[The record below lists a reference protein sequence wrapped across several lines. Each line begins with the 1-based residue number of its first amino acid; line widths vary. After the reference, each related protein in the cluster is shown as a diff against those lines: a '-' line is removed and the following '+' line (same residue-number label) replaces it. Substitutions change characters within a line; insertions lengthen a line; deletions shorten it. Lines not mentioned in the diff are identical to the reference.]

1 MKPKSGLLTRLML
14 IMLGLLVVSTSVFA
28 LLIYVINDRFEEQL
42 LDRQVS
48 VELDDYL
55 DSLAEYGF
63 TPFPPS
69 SNQRFYLERH
79 ADIQPIPK
87 AFLFSKP
94 GIYHFVEADGR
105 IYQLAIR
112 DMENDRAYLAID
124 ITELEKQETRLRWLL
139 LFGVLAI
146 SSLAILLGFWLS
158 RRIILPISQLAE
170 EMTRLEPGQ
179 RRAANSVVHGY
190 EAELISDAFDRYL
203 KRMDDYV
210 EREQSFSAAAS
221 HELRTPLSIIS
232 TSIELLMIEKNLPT
246 RVQTQIKRIE
256 QSAKQMSELVTTFLF
271 LARENPE
278 LPAVDTETCLCNLV
292 RQVSD
297 DRRHLV
303 NSKNVRFEIHCG
315 EPAGIPAPERHIAIV
330 VGNLLNN
337 AIFYTQT
344 GFVTVEQNGTR
355 VTVRDTGPGIAP
367 EDMEN
372 IFSRSYRGQHS
383 QGHGLGLY
391 IAKSICDRYGW
402 ELRLESVSGQGTTAY
417 LSFLHAPP
425 RFRDKQRV

>member
-1 MKPKSGLLTRLML
+1 MKPKAGLLVRLML
-14 IMLGLLVVSTSVFA
+14 LMLGLLVVSTGVFA
-28 LLIYVINDRFEEQL
+28 VLIYMINDRFEEQL

-48 VELDDYL
+48 VELNEYIE
-55 DSLAEYGF
+55 SLAEQGS
-63 TPFPPS
+63 TPFPPRV
-69 SNQRFYLERH
+69 NQQFYLERH
-79 ADIQPIPK
+79 ADIQPIPE
-87 AFLFSKP
+87 AFRFPEP
-94 GIYHFVEADGR
+94 GIYHSVEAAGR
-105 IYQLAIR
+105 VYHLAIR

-139 LFGVLAI
+139 LVGVLAI

-158 RRIILPISQLAE
+158 RRIIQPISQLAE

-179 RRAANSVVHGY
+179 RRTSSSRVHGY
-190 EAELISDAFDRYL
+190 EAELISNAFDRYL

-221 HELRTPLSIIS
+221 HELRTPLSVIS
-232 TSIELLMIEKNLPT
+232 TSIELLMTEKNLPA
-246 RVQTQIKRIE
+246 RVQTQLKRIE
-256 QSAKQMSELVTTFLF
+256 QSAQRMSELVTTFLF
-271 LARENPE
+271 LAREKPE
-278 LPAVDTETCLCNLV
+278 LPAVDTETCLCTLV
-292 RQVSD
+292 RQVAD

-303 NSKNVRFEIHCG
+303 NSKNIKFEVHCG
-315 EPAGIPAPERHIAIV
+315 EPARIPAPESHIAIV
-330 VGNLLNN
+330 VGNLINN

-344 GFVTVEQNGTR
+344 GSVTVEQKGTR
-355 VTVRDTGPGIAP
+355 VIVRDTGTGIAP

-402 ELRLESVSGQGTTAY
+402 ELRLESVPGQGTTAHLM
-417 LSFLHAPP
+417 LSSRPAA
-425 RFRDKQRV
+425 VYI